1 MNLGAGKR
9 HILAGTMKAAEQRS
23 ANGGLAELDDETLL
37 GEVAAGDRQAFEV
50 LYRRFYRRLFGFL
63 ARFLN
68 ERGQIEEALDDV
80 MLVVFRDAGRFEARS
95 RVSTWIFGIAYR
107 TAQHARRPR
116 PADARLEAIESEEA
130 LALKAG
136 ATDGGTPRFEL
147 RQLIDRALAL
157 LSPEQR
163 LVVELTYFEDCSYQE
178 IAAIADCPVGTVKTR
193 MFHARKRLKEI
204 LGGG

>member
-1 MNLGAGKR
+1 MNLLARKR
-9 HILAGTMKAAEQRS
+9 HILAGTMKAPGHEA
-23 ANGGLAELDDETLL
+23 LDDETLL
-37 GEVAAGDRQAFEV
+37 REVAAGDRTAFEV
-50 LYRRFYRRLFGFL
+50 LYRRFYRRLYGFL
-63 ARFLN
+63 ARFLA
-68 ERGQIEEALDDV
+68 ERGQIEEVLDDV

-107 TAQHARRPR
+107 SAQHARRPR
-116 PADARLEAIESEEA
+116 AADARLEAIESEEA
-130 LALKAG
+130 LAVKAG
-136 ATDGGTPRFEL
+136 AAEARTPRFEL

>member
-1 MNLGAGKR
+1 
-9 HILAGTMKAAEQRS
+9 MKAAEHRKRS
-23 ANGGLAELDDETLL
+23 PKAAGGLEALEALEALDDETLL

-63 ARFLN
+63 ARFLGDR
-68 ERGQIEEALDDV
+68 ERIEEVLDDV

-107 TAQHARRPR
+107 SAQHARRPR
-116 PADARLEAIESEEA
+116 MADARLEGIESEEA
-130 LALKAG
+130 LAVKVGG
-136 ATDGGTPRFEL
+136 AYPGPPRFEL

-178 IAAIADCPVGTVKTR
+178 IAAIADCPVNTVKTR

>member
-1 MNLGAGKR
+1 
-9 HILAGTMKAAEQRS
+9 MKAAEQRS
-23 ANGGLAELDDETLL
+23 AKGGLDELDDETLL

-116 PADARLEAIESEEA
+116 LADARLEAIESEEA
-130 LALKAG
+130 LAAKAG
-136 ATDGGTPRFEL
+136 TVDGGAPRFEL

>member
-9 HILAGTMKAAEQRS
+9 HILAGTMKARGHEA
-23 ANGGLAELDDETLL
+23 LDDETLL
-37 GEVAAGDRQAFEV
+37 REVAAGDRTAFEV
-50 LYRRFYRRLFGFL
+50 LYRRFYRRLYGFL
-63 ARFLN
+63 ARFLP
-68 ERGQIEEALDDV
+68 ERGQIEEVLDDV

-107 TAQHARRPR
+107 SAQHARRPR
-116 PADARLEAIESEEA
+116 AADARFEAIESEEA
-130 LALKAG
+130 LAVKAG
-136 ATDGGTPRFEL
+136 AAEAGTPRFEL